1 MANFIIVDSILV
13 SYNNYSDDQI
23 LMDLTGREIG
33 DCRLLLPINNILS
46 ITEIPDDSTTT
57 IKLINQEQIFCKN
70 TFNEIIEKINSAQVV
85 ASIQ

>member
-13 SYNNYSDDQI
+13 SYNNYSEDQT
-23 LMDLTGREIG
+23 LMDLTAREIG
-33 DCRLLLPINNILS
+33 DCRLLLPINSILS

-70 TFNEIIEKINSAQVV
+70 TFNEIIEKINSAQF
-85 ASIQ
+85 ITLLQ

>member
-13 SYNNYSDDQI
+13 SYNNYSEDQT
-23 LMDLTGREIG
+23 LMDLTAREIG
-33 DCRLLLPINNILS
+33 DCRLLLPINSILS

-70 TFNEIIEKINSAQVV
+70 TFNEIIEKINAAQF
-85 ASIQ
+85 ITLLQ